1 MARATIHAKVS
12 AMVSLDTTLEYT
24 PEDYDGHR
32 FLRDRSRGPTME
44 IVEHKGIEIFFGK
57 DET

>member
-1 MARATIHAKVS
+1 
-12 AMVSLDTTLEYT
+12 MVSLDTTLEYT

-44 IVEHKGIEIFFGK
+44 IVEQKGIEIFFVK